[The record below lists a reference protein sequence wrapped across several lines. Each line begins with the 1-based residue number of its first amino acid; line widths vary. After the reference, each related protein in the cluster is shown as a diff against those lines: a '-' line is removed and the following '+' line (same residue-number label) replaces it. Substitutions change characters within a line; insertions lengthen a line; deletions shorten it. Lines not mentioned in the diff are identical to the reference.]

1 MVMLKSVV
9 QKSVSDS
16 MDGNG
21 MCCAVLLPMLLI
33 IRWTLVKLINY
44 KVYYVFNGNS

>member
-16 MDGNG
+16 MDGSR
-21 MCCAVLLPMLLI
+21 MYCAVLLPMLLI
-33 IRWTLVKLINY
+33 IRWTLVKSISY
-44 KVYYVFNGNS
+44 KV